1 MYVEPE
7 IVMPMFVE
15 PEIVEPEIIEP
26 VHVEPEIVVP
36 EITEPMVDAEEAR
49 GMGMRSW
56 SMGPSYNVDNTYF
69 DFANG
74 YGMRPGSYYKQQ
86 SVGRSHAYPFSFGHG
101 SGNHS
106 PWNQEY
112 YRHDAGLANYRFR
125 PSKLE

>member
-7 IVMPMFVE
+7 IVMPMYVE

-36 EITEPMVDAEEAR
+36 EITEPVVDAEEAR
-49 GMGMRSW
+49 GMGMSRW

-69 DFANG
+69 DFSNG
-74 YGMRPGSYYKQQ
+74 YGNKPGSYYKQQ
-86 SVGRSHAYPFSFGHG
+86 SVGRGWTYPFSYGHG

-106 PWNQEY
+106 PWN
-112 YRHDAGLANYRFR
+112 
-125 PSKLE
+125 